1 VTAAAH
7 SAVEHVS
14 YEDLYVRWE
23 RSNWSATAIDFTR
36 DAVEW
41 RERFDDFERRAIL
54 WNFALFF
61 SGEDS
66 VADNL
71 SPYIEAAPREEQK
84 YFLTTQQV
92 DEARHAVFFK
102 RFMHEVAGVGD
113 GSVAGGLGAVA
124 PQLTWGYRMV
134 FGRLDRMAGELRRD
148 RSKPKLA
155 AAIALYHLVIEAGLA
170 QAGQHAFEAFL
181 TGRDLLPG
189 FREGIHNVAMDEQ
202 RHIAFGVKLLH
213 DLCAEDPRCLDAVA
227 DLLREVQP
235 WTTAILQ
242 PPDGDRRWAEVFGMT
257 MEELFATGA
266 RSMEA
271 RFQAA
276 GVPLASL
283 PGPESM
289 PLDLEPEE
297 RAHRG
302 VTLLLGGILGEKVGP
317 PRNDYEIQSLLFDS
331 LRRSVDPRKKVSRP
345 RSVQWEFSDADPW
358 YLVVDNGSSRVSP
371 GRLPDAELTF
381 RSTWED
387 WVDVSMERLDPRR
400 ALLTRRLRA
409 RGGPRAL
416 LGFAKL
422 FA

>member
-1 VTAAAH
+1 M
-7 SAVEHVS
+7 
-14 YEDLYVRWE
+14 
-23 RSNWSATAIDFTR
+23 
-36 DAVEW
+36 
-41 RERFDDFERRAIL
+41 L

-71 SPYIEAAPREEQK
+71 SPCIDAAPREEQK
-84 YFLTTQQV
+84 YFLATQQV

-102 RFMHEVAGVGD
+102 RFIHEVAGLGD
-113 GSVAGGLGAVA
+113 GTAGGGLAAVA
-124 PQLTWGYRMV
+124 PKLTWGYRMV
-134 FGRLDRMAGELRRD
+134 FGRLDRMADELRRD

-170 QAGQHAFEAFL
+170 QAGQHAFEAYL
-181 TGRDLLPG
+181 TECLALPG
-189 FREGIHNVAMDEQ
+189 FREGIHNVALDEQ

-213 DLCAEDPRCLDAVA
+213 DLCVEDDRCVDAIA
-227 DLLREVQP
+227 DVLREIQP

-266 RSMEA
+266 RSVEA

-276 GVPLASL
+276 GIPLESRA
-283 PGPESM
+283 GPEPM
-289 PLDLEPEE
+289 PLDLAPEE

-302 VTLLLGGILGEKVGP
+302 VTLLLGGILGEKIGP
-317 PRNDYEIQSLLFDS
+317 PRNDYEVQSMLFDS
-331 LRRSVDPRKKVSRP
+331 LRRSI
-345 RSVQWEFSDADPW
+345 
-358 YLVVDNGSSRVSP
+358 
-371 GRLPDAELTF
+371 
-381 RSTWED
+381 
-387 WVDVSMERLDPRR
+387 DPRR

-416 LGFAKL
+416 LGFTKL
-422 FA
+422 FS